1 MNCTCPSCGGKAQR
15 DPDTLDT
22 FVCSSWYFLRYPEAK
37 NDKAP
42 FTKET
47 ADKMCPVDVY
57 VGGPEH
63 ACMHLLYARF
73 ITKALRDMGFI
84 SFDEPF
90 KRLVHQGIILGPDG
104 NRMSKSHG
112 NVISPDVY
120 VNEYGSDIFRLYLMF
135 GFSYTEGGPW
145 NDDGIKS
152 ISRFV
157 ERIERLAIKANELDD
172 EKGETTSAEKELDYA
187 KNYAIKCITRD
198 MEAFSF
204 NTSLARIMEYV
215 NALQKYEAAGVKNA
229 EFFKDCIDDLIRM
242 LAPFAPHFTEELWE
256 MTGHKD
262 SVFEEEYPLVNE
274 QALVKDEV
282 EYAVQ
287 VNSKIKTKVMI
298 AEGMTNDEIQA
309 KVSALDEVAPLLEGK
324 SVKKCIV
331 VKGRLVNLIVG

>member
-1 MNCTCPSCGGKAQR
+1 
-15 DPDTLDT
+15 
-22 FVCSSWYFLRYPEAK
+22 
-37 NDKAP
+37 
-42 FTKET
+42 
-47 ADKMCPVDVY
+47 
-57 VGGPEH
+57 
-63 ACMHLLYARF
+63 
-73 ITKALRDMGFI
+73 
-84 SFDEPF
+84 
-90 KRLVHQGIILGPDG
+90 
-104 NRMSKSHG
+104 
-112 NVISPDVY
+112 
-120 VNEYGSDIFRLYLMF
+120 
-135 GFSYTEGGPW
+135 
-145 NDDGIKS
+145 
-152 ISRFV
+152 
-157 ERIERLAIKANELDD
+157 
-172 EKGETTSAEKELDYA
+172 
-187 KNYAIKCITRD
+187 

-229 EFFKDCIDDLIRM
+229 KFFKDCIDDLIRM